1 LYFQDEEEDNPS
13 MEDKGTNTIDVMNES
28 FETVELTEG
37 GDILEI
43 GEPGEHEQQ
52 DVLLAGISN
61 NLSQFFTLKI
71 FAVKNDLPP
80 LLGLLTLITKPIN
93 LCST

>member
-1 LYFQDEEEDNPS
+1 

-52 DVLLAGISN
+52 DVLLAGISSY
-61 NLSQFFTLKI
+61 LSQFFPLKI
-71 FAVKNDLPP
+71 LAVKMTYP
-80 LLGLLTLITKPIN
+80 
-93 LCST
+93 